1 MPAED
6 ECSNERTEEDAD
18 DKIPVEVHGQQHNDV
33 GDGKLSH
40 VQERANELLEEV
52 GREGL
57 RLEKW
62 RGRLS

>member
-6 ECSNERTEEDAD
+6 KCSDEGPKEDAD
-18 DKIPVEVHGQQHNDV
+18 DEVPVEVHGQQHNNV